1 MSRVV
6 TSKAALLEAPIDFS
20 GTGDNTLVSAV
31 AGRSVRVYH
40 LILVVSADTSLT
52 FKRGSTALTGAMAM
66 LANGS
71 IVLDF
76 QEQPWFETA
85 DGEALVLSQS
95 GTAQVSGQ
103 VGYTQIPT
111 SI

>member
-1 MSRVV
+1 MSALV
-6 TSKAALLEAPIDFS
+6 TGRPNLVEAPIDFTAS
-20 GTGDNTLVSAV
+20 GDQTLVAAV

-40 LILVVSADTSLT
+40 LFLVVSADTELT
-52 FKRGSTALTGAMAM
+52 FKRGATELTGPMPM

-76 QEQPWFETA
+76 QGQPWFATL
-85 DGEALVLSQS
+85 DNEAFVLNQS

-103 VGYTQIPT
+103 LAYTQIPT
-111 SI
+111 